1 MAYQMKIDSATRAIA
16 NPSRRNILLKL
27 EYKGTNFAGW
37 QIQAT
42 DRTVQGVL
50 KEILEKF
57 LRHPIKL
64 TGAGRTD
71 AGVHALSQFANF
83 ETATQLPARDIQY
96 KLNCLLPH
104 DIAVVSCSDVA
115 PIFDSR
121 RDASYRSYR
130 YQICERISAIDRD
143 ISWPIARKLNLLL
156 LQELAGMVIKARRF
170 DNFCKTK
177 SLKENNDC
185 LIYESRWIR
194 SAGLLRYDI
203 KANRFLHNMVRL
215 LVGTMVAVNDDLMT
229 IEHFDKLLK
238 HRINEKTKYIAP
250 ASGLFLMEVGYE
262 RGTQ

>member
-1 MAYQMKIDSATRAIA
+1 MAHQMKIDSTCKTIIVPA
-16 NPSRRNILLKL
+16 RRNILLKL

-37 QIQAT
+37 QIQAS

-57 LRHPIKL
+57 LRHPIKI

-83 ETATQLPARDIQY
+83 ETTTLLTARDIQY
-96 KLNCLLPH
+96 KLNCLIPQ
-104 DIAVVSCSDVA
+104 DIAVVSCKEVSA
-115 PIFDSR
+115 MFDSR
-121 RDASYRSYR
+121 RDASYRVYR
-130 YQICERISAIDRD
+130 YHICERISAIDRD
-143 ISWPIARKLNLLL
+143 ISWPIARKMNLSL
-156 LQELAGMVIKARRF
+156 LQEMAEMITKGRRF

-185 LIYESRWIR
+185 LIYESRWSR

-215 LVGTMVAVNDDLMT
+215 LVGTMIAVNDDLMT